1 MSFSRYIFCFFVLV
15 ATLPSFSFDR
25 VTGAN
30 ASLNIVPGARS
41 AALGGTVMAQK
52 EELIG
57 ITDNP
62 WQLAL
67 QEYAWGSFS
76 HVAYFEGTVYD
87 MASMTIPLEGMH
99 GLGVSFSRFGA
110 NDIPWIKEGEQIPE
124 GSDYKT
130 LNIADWTFSIAYGR
144 RLWKNL
150 DLGIA
155 VHGLYRELDQTG
167 WGFRSDV
174 GLSYTFPKNFSVAA
188 VLKGW
193 TSSAAKWESGT
204 FEYESPELYLAAS
217 WNYLIRY
224 FYGSFGAYWQSA
236 GVFHNEARDLDFEGN
251 ERGGDIFESPLD
263 WLSGGRGGIEFAF
276 DFRLSLRAGLSSF
289 TTFES
294 FTVGA
299 GVVVSKFLKVDYAFE
314 SHPVLSSV
322 HRVSVSIS
330 PWLFFNEP
338 KEKKLKQEKSFVEK
352 EEPVEISEQQETIE
366 ENQIVEK
373 EPEEFNEEPVAVE
386 ETESEVLEGSGGIY
400 WEE

>member
-15 ATLPSFSFDR
+15 VTLPGFSFDR

-30 ASLNIVPGARS
+30 ATLNIVPGARS

-52 EELIG
+52 EELVG

-87 MASMTIPLEGMH
+87 MASMTLPLEGMH
-99 GLGVSFSRFGA
+99 GIGVSFSRFGA
-110 NDIPWIKEGEQIPE
+110 NDIPWIKEGEPIPE
-124 GSDYKT
+124 GSDYRT
-130 LNIADWTFSIAYGR
+130 LNIADWTISIAYGR

-188 VLKGW
+188 LLKGW

-217 WNYLIRY
+217 WNYPIRY

-251 ERGGDIFESPLD
+251 ERGGDLLESPLD

-276 DFRLSLRAGLSSF
+276 DFGLSLRAGLSSF

-330 PWLFFNEP
+330 PWLFFNDP

-352 EEPVEISEQQETIE
+352 EEPVETLEMQETIE
-366 ENQIVEK
+366 EHQIIEK
-373 EPEEFNEEPVAVE
+373 EPEEFKEEPVTVE
-386 ETESEVLEGSGGIY
+386 ETETEVLEGSGGIY

>member
-130 LNIADWTFSIAYGR
+130 LNIAHRTFSIAYGR
-144 RLWKNL
+144 RLWK
-150 DLGIA
+150 I
-155 VHGLYRELDQTG
+155 
-167 WGFRSDV
+167 
-174 GLSYTFPKNFSVAA
+174 
-188 VLKGW
+188 
-193 TSSAAKWESGT
+193 
-204 FEYESPELYLAAS
+204 
-217 WNYLIRY
+217 
-224 FYGSFGAYWQSA
+224 
-236 GVFHNEARDLDFEGN
+236 
-251 ERGGDIFESPLD
+251 
-263 WLSGGRGGIEFAF
+263 
-276 DFRLSLRAGLSSF
+276 
-289 TTFES
+289 
-294 FTVGA
+294 
-299 GVVVSKFLKVDYAFE
+299 
-314 SHPVLSSV
+314 
-322 HRVSVSIS
+322 
-330 PWLFFNEP
+330 
-338 KEKKLKQEKSFVEK
+338 
-352 EEPVEISEQQETIE
+352 
-366 ENQIVEK
+366 
-373 EPEEFNEEPVAVE
+373 
-386 ETESEVLEGSGGIY
+386 
-400 WEE
+400 